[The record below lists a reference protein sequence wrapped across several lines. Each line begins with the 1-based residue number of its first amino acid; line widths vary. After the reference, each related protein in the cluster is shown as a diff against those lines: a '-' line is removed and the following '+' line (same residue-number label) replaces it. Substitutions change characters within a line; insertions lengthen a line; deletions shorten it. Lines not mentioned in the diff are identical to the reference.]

1 MAASLFLAPPP
12 TASLFHCHRPLLHP
26 ALSTKPQTLQASR
39 RVFDY
44 ATHQVPFPPSFRF
57 RGTSDEEKWCPLRI
71 VVWFLEVGCGK
82 GAYMGVNSLARK
94 RRRSRGLAGGA
105 AAVAG
110 RCGSTRMR
118 RARGRTMRMIGVW
131 TFLWGLYRMFSGR
144 CRGGRGGLCVPFSPF
159 PSLPNWF
166 VIACSISLL
175 FIFNLHCAW
184 FLYDFVRW
192 FRFKFDNYVGSEV
205 KL

>member
-105 AAVAG
+105 VAVAG

-131 TFLWGLYRMFSGR
+131 TFL
-144 CRGGRGGLCVPFSPF
+144 
-159 PSLPNWF
+159 
-166 VIACSISLL
+166 
-175 FIFNLHCAW
+175 
-184 FLYDFVRW
+184 
-192 FRFKFDNYVGSEV
+192 
-205 KL
+205 